1 MRFAVDHQC
10 ADIPLGLFLMINMLE
25 SLRNNPSLVDGFL
38 FVLIILSAVMA
49 FFLAQAGSTI
59 GLGLILAILVL
70 ANLLVILI

>member
-1 MRFAVDHQC
+1 MKN
-10 ADIPLGLFLMINMLE
+10 ILE
-25 SLRNNPSLVDGFL
+25 SLRVNPSLVDGFL

-59 GLGLILAILVL
+59 ALGLTMAILIL